1 MRLVRWWVWVG
12 AGLLLT
18 LVVVNCKGDDGDKVE
33 LVKSQ
38 ELPRNQEKLSW
49 NQEEFPNSHE
59 ELSITH
65 EELPRSQEKL
75 SRNQEFPNSH
85 EELSMTQEASG
96 GHIRGDDVMDEVTA
110 DDVMDEVTA
119 SPPVTPPSPRQT
131 GEEILLS
138 LCPPKGSTP
147 LQV

>member
-38 ELPRNQEKLSW
+38 ELPRNQEKLS
-49 NQEEFPNSHE
+49 
-59 ELSITH
+59 
-65 EELPRSQEKL
+65 
-75 SRNQEFPNSH
+75 RNQEFPNSH

-96 GHIRGDDVMDEVTA
+96 GHIRGDDVMAEVTA

>member
-38 ELPRNQEKLSW
+38 ELPRNQEKLSR

-59 ELSITH
+59 G
-65 EELPRSQEKL
+65 LPRSQEKL

-96 GHIRGDDVMDEVTA
+96 GHIRGDDVMAEVTA